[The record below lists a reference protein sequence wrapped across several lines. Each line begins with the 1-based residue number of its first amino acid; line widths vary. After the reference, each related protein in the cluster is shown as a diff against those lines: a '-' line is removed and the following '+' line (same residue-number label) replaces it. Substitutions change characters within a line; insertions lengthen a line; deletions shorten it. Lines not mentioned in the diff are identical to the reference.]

1 MFLRDSPPTRYFEK
15 TVRAGFAERRSS
27 TWRSLAREGQLK
39 YLDRRPMRQRLAF
52 EIEMIKQMKF
62 SSYFL
67 IVWDLIKY
75 ARDHAIPVGPGRG
88 SVVGS
93 LVAYSMRITD
103 IDPLQYELFFE
114 RFLNPE
120 RIAPPDIDMD
130 FCMNRRAEVIEYVA
144 KKYGR
149 DNVCQ
154 IITFGTM
161 AAKGVIRDVG
171 RSLDIPYAD
180 VDRIAK
186 LIPDELN
193 ATIDK
198 ALEQEPR
205 LREEMKESSDREA
218 DRNRQRLEGLSRH
231 SSTHAAGVVIAPK
244 PLVELVPLQKTN
256 KEEITTQYSMKDLET
271 IGLLKMDF
279 LALTTLTVID
289 KPFKRIREEKGIDL
303 DLSIHSSDGSG
314 GFRAFFRRQNQWH
327 IPV

>member
-1 MFLRDSPPTRYFEK
+1 
-15 TVRAGFAERRSS
+15 
-27 TWRSLAREGQLK
+27 
-39 YLDRRPMRQRLAF
+39 
-52 EIEMIKQMKF
+52 MIHRMNF

-149 DNVCQ
+149 ENVCQ

-171 RSLDIPYAD
+171 RSLDIPYGD

-186 LIPDELN
+186 LIPEELN

-198 ALEQEPR
+198 ALDQEPR
-205 LREEMKESSDREA
+205 LKEEMKNPQIANLIEIA
-218 DRNRQRLEGLSRH
+218 KRLEGLSRH

-289 KPFKRIREEKGIDL
+289 NAVRRIREEKQIDL
-303 DLSIHSSDGSG
+303 NLAAIPLTDPQVFELFSEGKTNGVFQFESG
-314 GFRAFFRRQNQWH
+314 GMKAELRRLKPERFEDLDRIECAVSSRSHGHDSGFYQAQTRQH
-327 IPV
+327 